1 MKEIR
6 GVVSIIFCTFVKI
19 CRALYARLAFPS
31 GQRPAG
37 VPRPG
42 DSRGRGSLAAGL
54 PRRGAPSP
62 PAPAPAVAVRS
73 RRAWKSLSPTHRTR
87 SLLGRLTSAMW
98 CGPLSGLRGGTHFR
112 PEHSACVRTPV
123 CSPGTGPRGCGY
135 VGAFT
140 NEPGPAVPLHA
151 VPAYF
156 LKGNGR
162 ALHNRK
168 VGFRS

>member
-54 PRRGAPSP
+54 PRRGAPSLP
-62 PAPAPAVAVRS
+62 GSLAASPSARGGCEIASRVEVTLADAPH
-73 RRAWKSLSPTHRTR
+73 T
-87 SLLGRLTSAMW
+87 LTSRPADKRYVVW
-98 CGPLSGLRGGTHFR
+98 PTLWTQGRDTLS
-112 PEHSACVRTPV
+112 S
-123 CSPGTGPRGCGY
+123 
-135 VGAFT
+135 
-140 NEPGPAVPLHA
+140 
-151 VPAYF
+151 
-156 LKGNGR
+156 
-162 ALHNRK
+162 
-168 VGFRS
+168 